1 MAELPFFPLDTGAF
15 LSDTTHMSPEEL
27 GAYTRILLVMWRHGA
42 KLPADDKELSRI
54 AGITRARWGRIREK
68 VTRPLSYENGFW
80 TQKRLTETWRRV
92 QEIRAKR
99 ALAGQA
105 RWRKR

>member
-1 MAELPFFPLDTGAF
+1 MAELPIMPLATDA
-15 LSDTTHMSPEEL
+15 LLADTTHLSTEEF
-27 GAYTRILLVMWRHGA
+27 GAYVRILLVMWRHGA

-54 AGITRARWGRIREK
+54 AGITRARWGRVREK
-68 VTRPLSYENGFW
+68 VTRPLTYENGFW
-80 TQKRLTETWRRV
+80 TQKRLTETWKRV

-99 ALAGQA
+99 ALAGHS